1 MIQTPL
7 FLPQLMEDKMQIM
20 TVFLTDM
27 KEVLVRIQTI
37 GTQMMTALVMVGNI
51 LKGTNLLTGI
61 SKLIYSLHPQSL
73 SLEMNINYK
82 LRDIII
88 GITEQN

>member
-20 TVFLTDM
+20 MVFLTDM

-37 GTQMMTALVMVGNI
+37 GTTDDDGVSDGWQYPQRDESVNWNLTIDI
-51 LKGTNLLTGI
+51 LSTSAKA
-61 SKLIYSLHPQSL
+61 SVW
-73 SLEMNINYK
+73 
-82 LRDIII
+82 R
-88 GITEQN
+88 